1 MKKCCYSVSLAPRP
15 LWEWAMLRFGY
26 SVGTVRVR
34 CGLLTNIIKAV

>member
-26 SVGTVRVR
+26 SEGTVMVQLR
-34 CGLLTNIIKAV
+34 CPPKVGQG